1 MTSRRRNRTAD
12 VDTPV
17 SIWSELTRRSPVL
30 AGTAVFHLMML
41 LATVGLFAFDPR
53 EVMGINVWIKPMKFM
68 ASITIYLVTVA
79 WLIGYI
85 ERPRWSVRTIAW
97 GISACMVVETTMII
111 LQAVRGVRSHFN
123 DASSFDATIF
133 GIMGIGV
140 IIDTVLML
148 LMLLLFFRRQKKLPG
163 TYLWGIRLGILMF
176 LAGGIVGG
184 WISSHGGHT
193 VGAVDGGP
201 GLPLLNWSVNAGDL
215 RIAHALGLHGL
226 QVMPIVGYLLSK
238 RLGSRFGPAAT
249 TSMLATFGALYGAT
263 MLGLFLQAM
272 AGASIVTLW
281 Q

>member
-1 MTSRRRNRTAD
+1 MTYRRWDQTVD
-12 VDTPV
+12 VVTPGPL
-17 SIWSELTRRSPVL
+17 WPELTRRSPVL

-41 LATVGLFAFDPR
+41 LIAVGLFAFDPR

-85 ERPRWSVRTIAW
+85 ERARWSVRTITW
-97 GISACMVVETTMII
+97 GIAICMVVETTMIF
-111 LQAVRGVRSHFN
+111 LQAGRGVRSHFN
-123 DASSFDATIF
+123 DASSFDSTIF
-133 GIMGIGV
+133 AVMGIGV
-140 IIDTVLML
+140 IIDTMLML
-148 LMLLLFFRRQKKLPG
+148 LMLILFFCRQKKLPG
-163 TYLWGIRLGILMF
+163 TYLWSIRLGILMF

-184 WISSHGGHT
+184 WMSSHGGHT
-193 VGAVDGGP
+193 VPAVDGGP

-226 QVMPIVGYLLSK
+226 QVMPIVGYLLS
-238 RLGSRFGPAAT
+238 RGLDSRFGPVAT
-249 TSMLATFGALYGAT
+249 TTMLVMFGAFYGAT
-263 MLGLFLQAM
+263 VLGMFLHAL